1 MDFLTRTRLLIG
13 DEAIQKLESST
24 VAIFGIG
31 GVGSFAVE
39 ALGRCGVGNLALIDS
54 DKINITNANRQI
66 HSNEKTVG
74 RYKVDVMKERLEEIN
89 PAIKVQTY
97 NRMYNEDTKDELING
112 SYDYVIDAID
122 TVSSKIS
129 LIINCIDRGIPIV
142 SSMGAGN
149 KLDPAKLR
157 IADLYETSMCPLA
170 KIMRHEL
177 KKQGIKALK
186 VVYSTEKPLKI
197 NTVFETQKESG
208 EKSDANI
215 SIYNKAPIGSIAF
228 VPSVAGLMLASVA
241 ARDLIGI
248 P

>member
-1 MDFLTRTRLLIG
+1 MDFLSRTRLLIG
-13 DEAIQKLESST
+13 DEAIQKLKSST

-39 ALGRCGVGNLALIDS
+39 ALGRCGIGNLVLIDS
-54 DKINITNANRQI
+54 DKINITNVNRQI
-66 HSNEKTVG
+66 HSTEKTVG
-74 RYKVDVMKERLEEIN
+74 RYKVDVMKERLEDIN
-89 PAIKVQTY
+89 PAVKVQTC
-97 NRMYNEDTKDELING
+97 NRMYNEDTKDELIHD

-157 IADLYETSMCPLA
+157 IADIYETSMCPLA

-177 KKQGIKALK
+177 KKQGVKALK

-197 NTVFETQKESG
+197 NAVFETRNESG
-208 EKSDANI
+208 EKGDANT

-241 ARDLIGI
+241 VRDLIGI